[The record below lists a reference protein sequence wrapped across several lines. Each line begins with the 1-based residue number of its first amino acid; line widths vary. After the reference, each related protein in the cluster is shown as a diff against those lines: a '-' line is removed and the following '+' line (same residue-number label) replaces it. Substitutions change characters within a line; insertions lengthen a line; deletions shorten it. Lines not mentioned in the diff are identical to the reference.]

1 MNHLPALSM
10 QTNPIPDPLS
20 DPERDPQADPLAP
33 PVPGHAPH
41 APNPEAPIEPPEKNP
56 VRHALAPVKAACLT
70 RRNDACRSAANP
82 RA

>member
-1 MNHLPALSM
+1 MPRKFRDRYFRGDNMNDLPAVRM

-41 APNPEAPIEPPEKNP
+41 APNPEAPIEPPQKNP
-56 VRHALAPVKAACLT
+56 VRHALAPVKAA
-70 RRNDACRSAANP
+70 A
-82 RA
+82 